1 MIIPRRR
8 LSTNVLRTKIYVIM
22 RCFCVVLTHSH
33 INRFKTSRVVTLQ
46 YFHASRN
53 RLISKYASSANDS
66 SIQSILFTQFFYW
79 HRLKQVVTKHRLPED
94 SRLFVLDHCAN
105 SKMIQDIMNIS
116 DILYC
121 RPINDIR
128 SNSTSVDDKCCANV
142 FSLQFT
148 SLQNN
153 LFRKTTRNSINLTP
167 RKHFNQ
173 RNREWANLS

>member
-1 MIIPRRR
+1 
-8 LSTNVLRTKIYVIM
+8 
-22 RCFCVVLTHSH
+22 
-33 INRFKTSRVVTLQ
+33 
-46 YFHASRN
+46 
-53 RLISKYASSANDS
+53 
-66 SIQSILFTQFFYW
+66 
-79 HRLKQVVTKHRLPED
+79 
-94 SRLFVLDHCAN
+94 
-105 SKMIQDIMNIS
+105 MIQDIMNIS

-121 RPINDIR
+121 HPINDIR

-173 RNREWANLS
+173 RKKENET